1 MLILALF
8 LSFLT
13 LFLML
18 FFNLFYPIFD
28 PFLNLLLM
36 LLLTVFDTIF
46 ETIFDTIFHSQCFHF
61 KHLII
66 ILQTKSYSAIL
77 MSMTIKT
84 AVNTN
89 LNASSEMILSH
100 NFHLDLHS
108 TQGFYSI

>member
-46 ETIFDTIFHSQCFHF
+46 ETIFDSQCFYF

-89 LNASSEMILSH
+89 LNASSEMISSH